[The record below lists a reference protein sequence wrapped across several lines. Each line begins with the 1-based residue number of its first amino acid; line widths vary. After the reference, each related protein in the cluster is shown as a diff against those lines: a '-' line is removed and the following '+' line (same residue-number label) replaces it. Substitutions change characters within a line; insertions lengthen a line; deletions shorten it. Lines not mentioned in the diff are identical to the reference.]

1 MIPVHKCFPFTLS
14 IKKFHTKTPYES
26 RMCTVDWFYDHW
38 TEYDETWQNLMPS
51 AKYFWRS
58 DSMSWDLIGWDILVH
73 LTDGSSA
80 LKSIRPFHIFYF
92 SEALNGIWRNFTGS
106 KKSLSNTN
114 VCVLREKKKKLWLS
128 RPLIGWDIF
137 HFSSATDFVAIS
149 SRHHRFRYTHRN
161 ILIKLLSILK
171 TIYCYD
177 IYIYI
182 VDNGIQ
188 ITTDIWCN

>member
-114 VCVLREKKKKLWLS
+114 VCVFRKNKKKTMAVAASDWL
-128 RPLIGWDIF
+128 RHFPLLLCNRLCCDIEPT
-137 HFSSATDFVAIS
+137 SSI
-149 SRHHRFRYTHRN
+149 
-161 ILIKLLSILK
+161 
-171 TIYCYD
+171 
-177 IYIYI
+177 
-182 VDNGIQ
+182 
-188 ITTDIWCN
+188 

>member
-1 MIPVHKCFPFTLS
+1 MASLQLAVGPRPSQGGCALLIGFMIA
-14 IKKFHTKTPYES
+14 E
-26 RMCTVDWFYDHW
+26 RND
-38 TEYDETWQNLMPS
+38 DETWQNLMPS

-58 DSMSWDLIGWDILVH
+58 DSMSWHLIGWDILVH

-80 LKSIRPFHIFYF
+80 LILWLCVVRISPYVRFTFLTSPETLTRNMRKLYRKQETLQ
-92 SEALNGIWRNFTGS
+92 EARNHYPIPMFVFFGQI
-106 KKSLSNTN
+106 
-114 VCVLREKKKKLWLS
+114 KKKLWLS

-137 HFSSATDFVAIS
+137 HFSSAADFVAIS

-177 IYIYI
+177 IYIYC
-182 VDNGIQ
+182 
-188 ITTDIWCN
+188 W

>member
-1 MIPVHKCFPFTLS
+1 MIPVHNCFPFTLS
-14 IKKFHTKTPYES
+14 IKKSHTKTPYES
-26 RMCTVDWFYDHW
+26 RMCTVNWFYDPW

-58 DSMSWDLIGWDILVH
+58 DSMSWHLICWDILVH
-73 LTDGSSA
+73 LTNGSSA
-80 LKSIRPFHIFYF
+80 LLWLCVVRISPYVRFTFLTSPKRWTEYEGTLQ
-92 SEALNGIWRNFTGS
+92 EARNHYPTPMFVFFRQI
-106 KKSLSNTN
+106 KKI
-114 VCVLREKKKKLWLS
+114 WLS

-137 HFSSATDFVAIS
+137 HFSSAADFVAIS

-177 IYIYI
+177 IYIYC
-182 VDNGIQ
+182 
-188 ITTDIWCN
+188 W